1 MSLPYGLDLN
11 NQIDVGKS
19 ATKIAI
25 TLKTLSSNEILAFE
39 QRVSSWL
46 QEHMPELEANGT
58 GPTMMFAHLGKR
70 NINSMLV
77 GTTVALFMISMVLI
91 IFFRSVKY
99 GLISL
104 LPNLLP
110 AAASFGIWGLFVGQV
125 GIALSVV
132 TGMTLGIVVDDT
144 VHFMSKY
151 LRARREKG
159 LNARQ
164 AVHYAF
170 NSVGIALLVTSIVL
184 IAGFMILAQS
194 HFELNAG
201 MGLLTSVVIAMALAI
216 DFMLLPPLLIKLEE
230 NGRQR
235 V

>member
-1 MSLPYGLDLN
+1 
-11 NQIDVGKS
+11 
-19 ATKIAI
+19 
-25 TLKTLSSNEILAFE
+25 
-39 QRVSSWL
+39 
-46 QEHMPELEANGT
+46 MPELQGSGT
-58 GPTMMFAHLGKR
+58 GPTVMFAHLGKR
-70 NINSMLV
+70 NINSMLI

-91 IFFRSVKY
+91 VFFRSLRY

-110 AAASFGIWGLFVGQV
+110 AAAAFGIWGLFVGQV

-159 LNARQ
+159 LNAKQ

-184 IAGFMILAQS
+184 IAGFMIMAQS

-201 MGLLTSVVIAMALAI
+201 MGLLTSIVITMALAI

-230 NGRQR
+230 NGEKK